1 MTLPRRTLL
10 SLGLAAGAA
19 GLAGCA
25 APGGQQTP
33 SASGGAPAPS
43 GQPGTA
49 SAAPSASGTPG
60 GPPNVRLGTPIGD
73 GSQAPSPD
81 PQPNQ
86 RPITKLAKGETPPQ
100 FVLFSWDGAS
110 GNEHYILDMIEAAAS
125 VNGTM
130 TMFLTALYVLPE
142 SRKKEYQP
150 PRRPA
155 GDSAIPY
162 MSDKTVRRTIED
174 ISIAWKYGNEIGTHM
189 CGHFQDPNG
198 VPSWTSK
205 DWEQELSQVYKL
217 VTQWRTFTGWDD
229 IEPFPF
235 DYTKECVG
243 ARTPLLAGRETLL
256 PVAKRY
262 GWRYDTSGVRASAA
276 WPKKDAYG
284 IYDMSM
290 FQVPFKGSQEIL
302 PMDYNYYVAHTKAA
316 NTGTAAQRKTWKAE
330 HRASLEAGLDLCLS
344 TNRAPLIIGNHLSP
358 WLGGI
363 YQDNLRDLIVE
374 FGRRPEV
381 QLVSHRWLCDWLDAQ
396 DPEVLVDLQSR

>member
-10 SLGLAAGAA
+10 SLGLTAGVA

-25 APGGQQTP
+25 VP
-33 SASGGAPAPS
+33 APAPAPTS
-43 GQPGTA
+43 AVPTA
-49 SAAPSASGTPG
+49 SVNPDGT
-60 GPPNVRLGTPIGD
+60 PNVRLGTPIGD

-81 PQPNQ
+81 PQPFQ

-110 GNEHYILDMIEAAAS
+110 GNDDHILDMIDAAHS
-125 VNGTM
+125 VDGTM
-130 TMFLTALYVLPE
+130 TMFLTALYVLPA

-155 GDSAIPY
+155 GDSDIPF
-162 MSDKTVRRTIED
+162 MSDKTVRRTIEG
-174 ISIAWKYGNEIGTHM
+174 ISTAWKYGNEIGTHM
-189 CGHFQDPNG
+189 GGHFQNPNG
-198 VPSWTSK
+198 VPSWTSA

-229 IEPFPF
+229 LEPFPF

-262 GWRYDTSGVRASAA
+262 GWRYDTSGTRASAA
-276 WPKKDAYG
+276 WPKKDSHG
-284 IYDMSM
+284 LYDMSM
-290 FQVPFKGSQEIL
+290 FPVPFKGKSIL
-302 PMDYNYYVAHTKAA
+302 PMDYNYYVAHTKAK
-316 NTGTAAQRKTWKAE
+316 NIGTAAQRAQWQAE
-330 HRASLEAGLDLCLS
+330 HRDSLRAGLELCLS

-374 FGRRPEV
+374 FGSRPEV

-396 DPEVLVDLQSR
+396 DPEVLADLQAR